1 MTLEQLDKKY
11 NAALERVTDSLSD
24 TYDNISKSYKFDL
37 TKNDISR
44 AVIQRLATYYK
55 TQNKVKQLLNKGYL
69 APAADFFVEATLF
82 FLRLY
87 CMQEKPDLT
96 VQSEKD
102 ILISKYKD
110 EKGKTKREVI
120 RPDISILK
128 NGEIIAIIECKTQL
142 GWNRIN
148 WERDFSEREK
158 KLKRSYPKAKA
169 FLLVMTGSNW
179 TGLGNSDK
187 KGTQYFC
194 LLEDVWPAQFRDN
207 SQILTNIEEL
217 FKQL

>member
-1 MTLEQLDKKY
+1 MTLEQLDKNY
-11 NAALERVTDSLSD
+11 NASLEQVTDSLSD
-24 TYDNISKSYKFDL
+24 TYDNILKSYKFDL
-37 TKNDISR
+37 SKTDISK
-44 AVIQRLATYYK
+44 AIIQRLATYYR
-55 TQNKVKQLLNKGYL
+55 TQNKVKKLLDKGYL
-69 APAADFFVEATLF
+69 APAADFFVESTLF

-87 CMQEKPDLT
+87 CMQEKPDLI

-102 ILISKYKD
+102 ILISTYMD

-120 RPDISILK
+120 RPDISILE

-158 KLKRSYPKAKA
+158 KLKKRYPKAKA

-179 TGLGNSDK
+179 KGLGNSNK

-194 LLEDVWPAQFRDN
+194 LLEDVWPTEFQNN

-217 FKQL
+217 FNQL